1 MPSRFE
7 LSASTADPGSALVQN
22 IEIDPE
28 SFAVNGL
35 YSWHQ
40 IHSGVNGT
48 FSVNTSMDGG
58 VAARVAGWAKE
69 EDPWVHIYSQFE

>member
-1 MPSRFE
+1 MPSQFE
-7 LSASTADPGSALVQN
+7 LSASTANHESAVVQN
-22 IEIDPE
+22 IEIDRE

-48 FSVNTSMDGG
+48 FRVNTSMDCE

-69 EDPWVHIYSQFE
+69 EDPWVHIYSQIE

>member
-1 MPSRFE
+1 MIAHQETRW
-7 LSASTADPGSALVQN
+7 VQN
-22 IEIDPE
+22 IEIDRQ

-48 FSVNTSMDGG
+48 FSVNTSMDGE

-69 EDPWVHIYSQFE
+69 QDPWVHIYSQFE

>member
-1 MPSRFE
+1 M
-7 LSASTADPGSALVQN
+7 VQN
-22 IEIDPE
+22 IEIDRQ

-48 FSVNTSMDGG
+48 FSVNTSMDGE